1 MMKMKYF
8 LVGVLATL
16 GLASCSDALNDAP
29 EVDSGQVTGY
39 LTLKL
44 AGDAGTRTTE
54 GNEGNE
60 AGNAAES
67 VIDNVTVLI
76 ANAAGLVTSVHHPA
90 VSGVQTEPF
99 KVSLGTHYVYALVN
113 DPGISITDDVTNIN
127 DVVEAVGTAASA
139 TSGYKNGKFLMVN
152 ARNSSVELGGVSVNI
167 TSSNTVTS
175 PAPVTIK
182 VDRVAA
188 KITDITDTPT
198 VTGLASSTSSFVT
211 GVDVEGYVLLN
222 VRKEFN
228 VLQKWGY
235 NNYSN
240 GATLNY
246 EVLVGV
252 PFESTSTIL
261 VKDKFYHHIGEYTE
275 LVKNGSG
282 VITEI
287 KNISSPTDYTATDKY
302 MTENRPE
309 IKFYGTDEITAGR
322 GVTSGV
328 IYRVQAKNGGTNL
341 PTFYVYKERIYAN
354 MTALQAHEDFDGV
367 TLPTDAGELRGK
379 GIKVYEDGIMYY
391 TYFIKDPN
399 TSHTYGGKDYY
410 AVFRNSIYKLNITSI
425 KDLGDDVPG
434 GGTVDPEVPGTGEP
448 GNPDIDTEEAYIQVT
463 VTINPWVLNTINIE
477 F

>member
-1 MMKMKYF
+1 MKMKYL

-44 AGDAGTRTTE
+44 TGDVGTRTTE
-54 GNEGNE
+54 GGEGNE
-60 AGNAAES
+60 AGEPAES
-67 VIDNVTVLI
+67 VISNVTVLVT
-76 ANAAGLVTSVHHPA
+76 NAAGLVTSVHHPA
-90 VSGVQTEPF
+90 ISGVQTVAF

-113 DPGISITDDVTNIN
+113 DPGMNIVDDGTNIN
-127 DVVEAVGTAASA
+127 TLIETVANAASA

-152 ARNSSVELGGVSVNI
+152 ARNTATELGGVPVNI
-167 TSSNTVTS
+167 TSSNTITS

-188 KITDITDTPT
+188 KIMDTTTAPT
-198 VTGLASSTSSFVT
+198 VTDLASSTASFVT
-211 GVDVEGYVLLN
+211 GVDVDGYVLLN

-235 NNYSN
+235 NNYSS

-252 PFESTSTIL
+252 PFESSPTIL
-261 VKDKFYHHIGEYTE
+261 VKDKFFHHIGEYTQ
-275 LVKNGSG
+275 LVKDGTG
-282 VITEI
+282 AITEI
-287 KNISSPTDYTATDKY
+287 NNISSPAAYTASVKY

-328 IYRVQAKNGGTNL
+328 IYRVQAKNGGADL
-341 PTFYVYKERIYAN
+341 PTFYVYKERIYAD

-367 TLPTDAGELRGK
+367 TLPTDAGELRGR

-410 AVFRNSIYKLNITSI
+410 AVFRNSVYKLNITSI
-425 KDLGDDVPG
+425 KELGDDVPG
-434 GGTVDPEVPGTGEP
+434 GGTVDPEEPGTGEP

-463 VTINPWVLNTINIE
+463 VTINPWVLNTIDIE